1 MPDRLNCQGALQPRQ
16 RATESRGVVER
27 PREGD
32 GALYARDN
40 EFGAFVYVPE
50 AGEETEEGFPDDLV
64 EVFALAR
71 EYDCFWIK
79 FDRDAAEINALP
91 VYDWDKAPC
100 DHDWQSHPGVRGVC
114 AKCGEER

>member
-1 MPDRLNCQGALQPRQ
+1 MSRPSFIEPLMACSTAHLTPETMQ
-16 RATESRGVVER
+16 RITDEEVPGIA
-27 PREGD
+27 
-32 GALYARDN
+32 YAN